1 MIASIFLTRGSL
13 PAYHMH
19 GTRKKRHGLMLQCG
33 ECNFPAKPLPHF
45 AGNRAVNMKKAI
57 ILSAGQG
64 SRLGHL
70 TDNKPKCLIEFNG
83 RTLLDRQLD
92 ALAANSIDEVVVV
105 TGFRDDQIE
114 GALARRGDIGPRVRT
129 VYNPFYKVADNLGSL
144 FVAREEIAGD
154 VLVWNGDTLVSEELM
169 ARVVGN
175 QTQDG
180 ICVTIDRKD
189 GYDED
194 DMKVVVDDAG
204 RLHAIG
210 KRLDLAE
217 VNAESIG
224 LLAFRGAGA
233 QTFRHAIERA
243 IRTSE
248 GTTIWYLRVIH
259 QIAQEAPVW
268 TLDIN
273 GHEWGE
279 VDFPEDV
286 ESAQALTARWDA
298 IRKPVAA

>member
-1 MIASIFLTRGSL
+1 
-13 PAYHMH
+13 
-19 GTRKKRHGLMLQCG
+19 
-33 ECNFPAKPLPHF
+33 
-45 AGNRAVNMKKAI
+45 MKKAI

-70 TDNKPKCLIEFNG
+70 TDDKPKCLIDFNG

-92 ALAANSIDEVVVV
+92 ALAANGVEEAVVV

-114 GALARRGDIGPRVRT
+114 AALERRGGAGPRVRT

-144 FVAREEIAGD
+144 FVAKAEIEGD
-154 VLVWNGDTLVSEELM
+154 VLVWNGDTLVSDELM
-169 ARVVGN
+169 AKVVGN
-175 QTQDG
+175 QDQIG

-194 DMKVVVDDAG
+194 DMKVVVDDEG

-210 KRLDLAE
+210 KRLDMTE

-224 LLAFRGAGA
+224 LLAFRGEGA
-233 QTFRHAIERA
+233 ETFRRAIERA

-259 QIAQEAPVW
+259 QIAQEGPVW
-268 TLDIN
+268 TLDIK

-286 ESAQALTARWDA
+286 EAARALTARWDES
-298 IRKPVAA
+298 KKSKAA